1 MFSDELL
8 EAVMEPSC
16 PPREGFDVHSIRAA
30 YAETGIMPDFT
41 GGPIVD
47 KTKMWPEHKIESA
60 MPHVAL
66 MAKRS
71 GMMLACVIAQ
81 GIPANVEKR
90 IAKVLQCPLAYL
102 QGFKAG
108 WTDGFGR
115 SVSDDI
121 SVSSDLVQGWCD
133 GEAARMAIIADM
145 N

>member
-66 MAKRS
+66 MARKC
-71 GMMLACVIAQ
+71 GMTLACVIA
-81 GIPANVEKR
+81 GGKPSNVDSR
-90 IAKVLQCPLAYL
+90 IARLLGCAPAYI
-102 QGFKAG
+102 QGFRTG
-108 WTDGFGR
+108 WLDRYDR
-115 SVSDDI
+115 SASEDMPVDF
-121 SVSSDLVQGWCD
+121 DLVQGWCD